1 MAMSVHL
8 STTLVLTQISNLMGC
23 HEILYIHASW
33 MMKPYDCGEA
43 LNIYQ
48 VSYHFFFSWPNSPP
62 DCSGPWRSPVRSQR
76 FQVRM
81 RGLWIIS
88 SGCYRVL
95 EVSLEHMWGWRS
107 AGSWLFVLR
116 PPSSS
121 QSLPL
126 SAAVSP
132 AWKKSHS
139 LCQGVPLCG
148 YCSALQES
156 EPQKSMKYRSI
167 ENTFQLQCCWNLQ
180 CLTWT

>member
-1 MAMSVHL
+1 MKSCTFMLLGWWHL
-8 STTLVLTQISNLMGC
+8 MTVARLWIFTKCPIISSFHGPTVIQTVLALEGAQLGLRGSSWGWGDFL
-23 HEILYIHASW
+23 HE
-33 MMKPYDCGEA
+33 G
-43 LNIYQ
+43 
-48 VSYHFFFSWPNSPP
+48 
-62 DCSGPWRSPVRSQR
+62 
-76 FQVRM
+76 
-81 RGLWIIS
+81 IIS
-88 SGCYRVL
+88 SGCCRVPEL
-95 EVSLEHMWGWRS
+95 SLEHMWGWRS

-121 QSLPL
+121 RSLPL
-126 SAAVSP
+126 SAAASP
-132 AWKKSHS
+132 AWKTSHS